1 MYDGFQDFVKKHDYL
16 VCVDSDGCAMDTMDC
31 KHIHCFCPR
40 MVEEWGLEAW
50 KEAILERWNVINL
63 YSMTRGINRFKG
75 LNMMLTEVNEQY
87 TSIAGLSDLT
97 AWVNSGAAPS
107 NDALESAINKT
118 GSEMLKKALN
128 WSKAVNASIVALPE
142 ELKQPFPGAKEGL
155 AAAAEFADVAIVSSA
170 NRDAVVEEWTK
181 FQLLDHVDIMLA
193 QDMGSKAHC
202 IAEML
207 KFGYDRD
214 KVLMVGDAPGD
225 RDAAL
230 TNGVHYYPIL
240 VRREGESWAEL
251 RQTGLSKLRNGE
263 YGGYEL
269 QKTEEFLANLG
280 G

>member
-1 MYDGFQDFVKKHDYL
+1 
-16 VCVDSDGCAMDTMDC
+16 
-31 KHIHCFCPR
+31 
-40 MVEEWGLEAW
+40 
-50 KEAILERWNVINL
+50 
-63 YSMTRGINRFKG
+63 
-75 LNMMLTEVNEQY
+75 
-87 TSIAGLSDLT
+87 
-97 AWVNSGAAPS
+97 
-107 NDALESAINKT
+107 
-118 GSEMLKKALN
+118 MLKKALN